1 MALILRYFTE
11 FGSFRGVLRKSGWM
25 CRRKKVHV
33 RISSPDALLV
43 CTVMKSCIRS
53 RMSRKRAVIV
63 RRQPILPYELPS
75 LIDAPFRL
83 SLQQIW
89 QLSTE
94 RQCRHLANRTTLL
107 SCVRRSSFWRWVN
120 TLFSLMRVLGTLEI
134 GDSGW
139 TQAAFAINAYAII
152 RPWDPGIVGKRLGPS
167 KGLRKTAATIL
178 KACAS
183 ATYPQRLYSGTS
195 RGRKAKGT
203 V

>member
-1 MALILRYFTE
+1 MALILSYLTE
-11 FGSFRGVLRKSGWM
+11 FGSFRGALRKSGWM

-43 CTVMKSCIRS
+43 CTVMKSCIQS
-53 RMSRKRAVIV
+53 RMSRKREVIV
-63 RRQPILPYELPS
+63 CRQPILPYKLPS
-75 LIDAPFRL
+75 LIDASFRL

-107 SCVRRSSFWRWVN
+107 SWVRRSSFWRWVN

-139 TQAAFAINAYAII
+139 TQAAF
-152 RPWDPGIVGKRLGPS
+152 PTMPMP
-167 KGLRKTAATIL
+167 
-178 KACAS
+178 
-183 ATYPQRLYSGTS
+183 
-195 RGRKAKGT
+195 
-203 V
+203 